1 MVVFGGS
8 LQGHGGRAER
18 EEERP
23 TVITSNLFFSLT
35 LVLEVGGFARAQE
48 EPPGDPTRCQPI
60 TPLDSPL
67 VLFFVAVSHGVI
79 GEDSLME
86 SSDI

>member
-1 MVVFGGS
+1 MFPLGLSGQEVNHLLVSLTACQEVPLPGGS
-8 LQGHGGRAER
+8 SRAR
-18 EEERP
+18 NP
-23 TVITSNLFFSLT
+23 
-35 LVLEVGGFARAQE
+35 AQE
-48 EPPGDPTRCQPI
+48 AEPPGDPTRCQPI

>member
-1 MVVFGGS
+1 MHLEYLYIKIRINDFQFYKFSNDSMSAGGGS
-8 LQGHGGRAER
+8 
-18 EEERP
+18 
-23 TVITSNLFFSLT
+23 V
-35 LVLEVGGFARAQE
+35 ARAQG

>member
-1 MVVFGGS
+1 MSGDTRGEKERRMPDIDWRDGLAFIPFLHLTSGS
-8 LQGHGGRAER
+8 
-18 EEERP
+18 P
-23 TVITSNLFFSLT
+23 T
-35 LVLEVGGFARAQE
+35 
-48 EPPGDPTRCQPI
+48 TRCQPI

>member
-1 MVVFGGS
+1 MKEKEFS
-8 LQGHGGRAER
+8 KPEETQG
-18 EEERP
+18 
-23 TVITSNLFFSLT
+23 
-35 LVLEVGGFARAQE
+35 